1 MKGSELITQVRAE
14 LLESSAAFWTDA
26 ELLMWINLA
35 ENDYVNRTRL
45 LEDKATMQTVSGQP
59 DYPLPSN
66 WLSTKM
72 VWYHK
77 PDDAGIDHQWQL
89 FPTSLEKV
97 AEETVDPLSVDT
109 GHLDDPSMFWIWGRS
124 LYLKAVPKT
133 AGNTI
138 TMFYESKPI
147 PLRTVDDSLNVDETL
162 ADGPR
167 AYVLWH
173 AWAKENET
181 ERAAMAKQDYMN
193 AVRDG
198 MRWKK
203 KQAGNLIRSL
213 DIRSYRP
220 LQGSSRSTGSNPF
233 FYNQ

>member
-1 MKGSELITQVRAE
+1 MLGSELITQIRSE
-14 LLESSAAFWTDA
+14 LLESSASFWTDA
-26 ELLMWINLA
+26 ELLTWINLA

-45 LEDKATMQTVSGQP
+45 LEDKATMQTVAGQM

-72 VWYHK
+72 MWYHK
-77 PDDAGIDHQWQL
+77 PDETGLDHQWQL

-97 AEETVDPLSVDT
+97 GEETVDPLSTDT
-109 GHLDDPSMFWIWGRS
+109 AHLDDPSAFWIWGRS
-124 LYLKAVPKT
+124 IYLKAIPKT
-133 AGNTI
+133 SGNTI

-147 PLRTVDDSLNVDETL
+147 PLKTTSDSLNVDETL

-167 AYVLWH
+167 AYVLWR
-173 AWAKENET
+173 AWSKEGELD
-181 ERAAMAKQDYMN
+181 RAMAAKNDYFG

-203 KQAGNLIRSL
+203 KQAGNLIRSV
-213 DIRSYRP
+213 DIRCYRP
-220 LQGSSRSTGSNPF
+220 LQGSSRSTGASPF
-233 FYNQ
+233 YYNQ